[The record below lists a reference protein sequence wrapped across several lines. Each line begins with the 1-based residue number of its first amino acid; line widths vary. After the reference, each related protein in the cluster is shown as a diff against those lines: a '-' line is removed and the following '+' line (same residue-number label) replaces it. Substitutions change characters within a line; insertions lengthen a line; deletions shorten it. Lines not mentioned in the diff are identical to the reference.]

1 MAENEEA
8 KKAEATEAVGL
19 RRFEFAGPW
28 WAMLIA
34 GIVTLAFGF
43 IVLSWPLMSL
53 AFLVVFFAILAIVFG
68 IAAMIRS
75 FTLIKRERTWWVLL
89 VEGILGIVIGIL
101 VLVWPGPTT
110 IFIVYF
116 IAAWLII
123 TGISAIVSGSSGK
136 STLMIVYGVVSLI
149 LGIFILFRP
158 PLYATAT
165 LILFIGFFAIFRGIA
180 MIVDSIAIKVAAN
193 KAVKEEAGGK

>member
-8 KKAEATEAVGL
+8 KKAEGTEEAAL
-19 RRFEFAGPW
+19 RKFEFAGPW
-28 WAMLIA
+28 WVILIA

-43 IVLSWPLMSL
+43 IILSWPLMSL
-53 AFLVVFFAILAIVFG
+53 AFLVVFFGILAIVFG

-75 FTLIKRERTWWVLL
+75 FTLIKKEKTWWVLL
-89 VEGILGIVIGIL
+89 IEGILGIVIGIL
-101 VLVWPGPTT
+101 VLVWPGATT

-136 STLMIVYGVVSLI
+136 SSLMIVYGVVSLI
-149 LGIFILFRP
+149 LGIFIFFRP
-158 PLYATAT
+158 PFYATAT
-165 LILFIGFFAIFRGIA
+165 LILFIGFFAIFRGIG
-180 MIVDSIAIKVAAN
+180 MIVDSIAIKVAAS
-193 KAVKEEAGGK
+193 KAVKEA

>member
-8 KKAEATEAVGL
+8 KKAEGAAEAGL

-28 WAMLIA
+28 WIILIA
-34 GIVTLAFGF
+34 GIVTLAFGI

-53 AFLVVFFAILAIVFG
+53 AFLVTFFAILAIVFG
-68 IAAMIRS
+68 VAAVIRS
-75 FTLIKRERTWWVLL
+75 FTLIKKERTWWVLL
-89 VEGILGIVIGIL
+89 IEGILGIVIGIF
-101 VLVWPGPTT
+101 VLVWPISTT
-110 IFIVYF
+110 VFLVYF

-136 STLMIVYGVVSLI
+136 SSLMIVYGVVSLI
-149 LGIFILFRP
+149 LGIFIFFRP

-193 KAVKEEAGGK
+193 KAVKE

>member
-8 KKAEATEAVGL
+8 KKAEGAAEARL
-19 RRFEFAGPW
+19 RKFEFAGPW
-28 WAMLIA
+28 WIILIA
-34 GIVTLAFGF
+34 GIVTLAFGA

-53 AFLVVFFAILAIVFG
+53 AFLVTFFAILAIVFG
-68 IAAMIRS
+68 VAAVIRS
-75 FTLIKRERTWWVLL
+75 FTLIKKERTWWVLL
-89 VEGILGIVIGIL
+89 IEGILGIVIGIF
-101 VLVWPGPTT
+101 VLVWPISTT
-110 IFIVYF
+110 VFLVYF

-136 STLMIVYGVVSLI
+136 SSLMIVYGVVSLI
-149 LGIFILFRP
+149 LGIFIFFRP

-193 KAVKEEAGGK
+193 KAVKE